1 MQADSQK
8 VALYDHMILI
18 NKTID
23 IIFDK
28 TELSD
33 HQMKFIPVASY
44 LLHNQFPAIKGFGLS
59 LLQERSLTAKLPNE
73 ILQIIHNYRTHHWLL
88 TNTINCYR
96 GEVKIFLT

>member
-1 MQADSQK
+1 MQEDSQK

-23 IIFDK
+23 IICDK

-33 HQMKFIPVASY
+33 HHIKFIPVASY
-44 LLHNQFPAIKGFGLS
+44 LLHNQIPAIKSFGIS

-73 ILQIIHNYRTHHWLL
+73 IVQIIHNYSNIIDLWQIQL
-88 TNTINCYR
+88 IA
-96 GEVKIFLT
+96 I